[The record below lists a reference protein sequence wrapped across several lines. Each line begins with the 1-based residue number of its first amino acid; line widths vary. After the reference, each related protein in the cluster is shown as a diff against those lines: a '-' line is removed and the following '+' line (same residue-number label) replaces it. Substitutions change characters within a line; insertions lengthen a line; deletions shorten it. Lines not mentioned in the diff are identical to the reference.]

1 MKLLQACLVASLLL
15 LSGCATSVSDAS
27 VCPRPITYS
36 DSFLNR
42 AADELDALPEG
53 SAIAQM
59 IEDYGRERSMLRACR
74 DLT

>member
-15 LSGCATSVSDAS
+15 LSGCATGNSDAS
-27 VCPRPITYS
+27 VCPRPITY
-36 DSFLNR
+36 DDAFLDR

-59 IEDYGRERSMLRACR
+59 IEDYGVERERLRACR
-74 DLT
+74 E

>member
-1 MKLLQACLVASLLL
+1 MKLLQACLVAATLLL
-15 LSGCATSVSDAS
+15 PGCATGNSDAS

-36 DSFLNR
+36 DAFLDR

-59 IEDYGRERSMLRACR
+59 IEDYGRERAMLRACR
-74 DLT
+74 E